1 MAEILLCS
9 FTPISLLAAIA
20 EPTTSMKPIN
30 AIAARMIDPPNMYTC
45 IYLVQPLPGLS
56 VPDKLNE
63 QD

>member
-1 MAEILLCS
+1 
-9 FTPISLLAAIA
+9 
-20 EPTTSMKPIN
+20 MKPIN